1 MLGVLAV
8 AAEKAIGDAPPMPPA
23 PKVSTFAPA
32 EDLANQVDQYIKDLE
47 KIVATEDEYKDSI
60 SESTNKVA
68 NDANTLVV
76 IALALGLHD
85 QESKYKAQAGALIK
99 AAQQLAATKDY
110 ASAKKGV
117 AILKEAAAGKGD
129 ADVELKWQKVAS
141 LPELMKEVPL
151 INTKLKR
158 LVKGANFKKKAKD
171 TAGYT
176 AAIAAIAQGSM
187 ADISEAKDAEQVKQ
201 WYGFSA
207 AMRDHAGAVNAAI
220 HEADEPAAAEAMKK
234 LAAKLR
240 RLPRRL
246 PSGRQGK
253 RREVAVQAM
262 PLGADA
268 WICAGRNQLHAACV
282 NAAKGKE
289 G

>member
-1 MLGVLAV
+1 MKVNQLKNGRLLMVSCFVASCMMIGMLAV
-8 AAEKAIGDAPPMPPA
+8 AAEKAISDAPPMPSA

-32 EDLANQVDQYIKDLE
+32 EDLANQVDRYISDLE

-85 QESKYKAQAGALIK
+85 QESKYRAQAGALIK
-99 AAQQLAATKDY
+99 AGQQLATTKDY

-117 AILKEAAAGKGD
+117 AALKEVAAGKG
-129 ADVELKWQKVAS
+129 ADKVELKWEKVAS

-158 LVKGANFKKKAKD
+158 LVKGANFQKKAKD

-176 AAIAAIAQGSM
+176 ATIAAIAQGSM
-187 ADISEAKDAEQVKQ
+187 ADISEAKNAEQVKQ

-207 AMRDHAGAVNAAI
+207 AMRDHAGTVNAAI
-220 HEADEPAAAEAMKK
+220 HKADEPAAAEGMKK
-234 LAAKLR
+234 LAQ
-240 RLPRRL
+240 
-246 PSGRQGK
+246 SCDDCH
-253 RREVAVQAM
+253 AVFHPGVKAN
-262 PLGADA
+262 DE
-268 WICAGRNQLHAACV
+268 
-282 NAAKGKE
+282 K
-289 G
+289 